1 MVAGYR
7 ELRDTQLCEC
17 NNGVLWSEAKGNWR
31 YYAAWEFLYRL
42 VKHEYNKRDSI
53 TIFDFST
60 RTIDLE
66 TDLKDICRAYLS
78 TYIWCIYILTG
89 GVRVHFPMVYRRYTL
104 PLSLRGER
112 RRLKKKMY
120 RGIHQNRI
128 GSHRRR
134 LARSIPLFGDASVST
149 GSKWRARNI
158 VRDKLT

>member
-78 TYIWCIYILTG
+78 TYIWCIY
-89 GVRVHFPMVYRRYTL
+89 FNRRCSRSFSNGLSSYTL

-112 RRLKKKMY
+112 CRLKKKMY

-149 GSKWRARNI
+149 GSK
-158 VRDKLT
+158 

>member
-78 TYIWCIYILTG
+78 TYIWCIY
-89 GVRVHFPMVYRRYTL
+89 FNRRCSRSFSNG
-104 PLSLRGER
+104 LSSLHATTIVTRGKVSI
-112 RRLKKKMY
+112 KKKDVS
-120 RGIHQNRI
+120 GDPSEQDWKPPATP
-128 GSHRRR
+128 GSVDSSLWRRER
-134 LARSIPLFGDASVST
+134 
-149 GSKWRARNI
+149 
-158 VRDKLT
+158 